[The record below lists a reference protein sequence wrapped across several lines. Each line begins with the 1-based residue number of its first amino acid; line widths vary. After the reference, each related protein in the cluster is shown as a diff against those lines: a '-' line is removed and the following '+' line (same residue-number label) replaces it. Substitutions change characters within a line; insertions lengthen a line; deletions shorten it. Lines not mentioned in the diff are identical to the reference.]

1 MTGLLAEAV
10 FDGLGQVELGL
21 EGVVVQVAVTGSSAA
36 KVRAAALAK
45 LPGGTVDR
53 EADTDGSA
61 YDGAVTQDH
70 ARHGE
75 AGREPQGGQRRD
87 RSVGLTGLPIRTR
100 PGLDRPDAAAHSR
113 SLRLFLEAC
122 SVSSLV
128 WRTPRPP
135 CRT

>member
-61 YDGAVTQDH
+61 YGAVTQDH
-70 ARHGE
+70 ATPATVKLDANHKV
-75 AGREPQGGQRRD
+75 A
-87 RSVGLTGLPIRTR
+87 SVET
-100 PGLDRPDAAAHSR
+100 AQ
-113 SLRLFLEAC
+113 
-122 SVSSLV
+122 
-128 WRTPRPP
+128 
-135 CRT
+135 